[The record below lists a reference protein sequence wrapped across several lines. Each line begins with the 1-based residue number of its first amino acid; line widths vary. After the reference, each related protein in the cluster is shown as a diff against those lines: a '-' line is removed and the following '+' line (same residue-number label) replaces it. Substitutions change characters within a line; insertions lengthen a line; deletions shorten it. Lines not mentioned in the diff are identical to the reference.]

1 MKQFPEVEQNIISEY
16 PYNMEQLAR
25 IRVLIADDHDIF
37 RDGLSLLLLKEPT
50 IELVGDAANGKKLI
64 QMAKELQPDIVL
76 TDLKMP
82 EIDGIEAIKTLK
94 ELYPT
99 TIKAIALS
107 SFDSDTMVI
116 DALEAGAM
124 GYIIKNADRGEIVD
138 AIRMVYTGS
147 PYYCKTTSGRLVK
160 LIARSEFNPYKAD
173 TIKLFSDKE
182 KEIIRLICEEKTSKE
197 IGELLFMSSRTV
209 EGHRVKILE
218 KMNVKTTAGIAIYA
232 IKNGIYEAYPD

>member
-1 MKQFPEVEQNIISEY
+1 
-16 PYNMEQLAR
+16 MEQLAR

-37 RDGLSLLLLKEPT
+37 RDGLSLLLMKEPT
-50 IELVGDAANGKKLI
+50 LELVGDAANGKQLI

-82 EIDGIEAIKTLK
+82 QMDGIEAIKTIK
-94 ELYPT
+94 ELYPA
-99 TIKAIALS
+99 IKAIALS
-107 SFDSDTMVI
+107 SFDSDAMVI

-124 GYIIKNADRGEIVD
+124 GYIIKNADRGEIID

-173 TIKLFSDKE
+173 ASKLFSEKE

-197 IGELLFMSSRTV
+197 IGELLFVSSRTI

-218 KMNVKTTAGIAIYA
+218 KMNVKTTAGVAIYA
-232 IKNGIYEAYPD
+232 IKNGIYNTYQE